1 MITEEELYYTR
12 VGGRIASTV
21 IESASDGVS
30 EALFT

>member
-1 MITEEELYYTR
+1 MSLKEELYNKR
-12 VGGRIASTV
+12 VGWHIASMV